1 MSIIGTVYE
10 DVTADVLGKVGAW
23 QWLVVLLCSMLT
35 LPSLFHGYED
45 MLLLTHSGE
54 VTCIPPERYEVYN
67 NSLCTVVSI
76 GNDTN
81 QMKCNRWQAK
91 LLWLIWL
98 KKSWLVFCENKI
110 KHLSATM
117 IYRMGLTF
125 GCVMFGVI
133 ADSVGRRTAL
143 MVEVFAQLFL
153 GSILTFCD
161 SLAWFQLLVFLKSL
175 FGGANFFVGIIL
187 ACEVAS
193 NEWRSRFNTI
203 VSSSRLTAIICMV
216 PLANSVPNLETLS
229 CIATLYTFLLVIIL
243 RLLPESPQWLL
254 YNRKI
259 FVAEKI
265 LYHAAKKNGQKL
277 CSQFKIRPVNHR
289 VRLLTIR

>member
-1 MSIIGTVYE
+1 MGITRAKYNKCTNELMNKTSGPGPKSLPTQLRVESTYIAGIF
-10 DVTADVLGKVGAW
+10 
-23 QWLVVLLCSMLT
+23 LVAIVRLFSHKRIQLL
-35 LPSLFHGYED
+35 
-45 MLLLTHSGE
+45 
-54 VTCIPPERYEVYN
+54 
-67 NSLCTVVSI
+67 
-76 GNDTN
+76 
-81 QMKCNRWQAK
+81 
-91 LLWLIWL
+91 
-98 KKSWLVFCENKI
+98 
-110 KHLSATM
+110 
-117 IYRMGLTF
+117 
-125 GCVMFGVI
+125 
-133 ADSVGRRTAL
+133 SVGRRTAL